1 MEFRHLRYFLVLAEE
16 LHFGRA
22 ARRLSISQPPL
33 SLNIQQLEASV
44 GARLFMRSSKAVV
57 LTAAG
62 MAFVPAARALLV
74 QSTQAAN
81 LARDVGRGMAG
92 SLTIGF
98 AGTLL
103 YSGLPGI
110 LARFQAQHPLLRVV
124 LKEMSSSEQL
134 IELTHDRLDVGF
146 AHTSR
151 VPPELSQI
159 LVASQAFVGCLP
171 SGHVLSQQ
179 STLPLEQLDGQP
191 FAVISRIAS
200 PDYHDRI
207 LATCARAG
215 FAPEIRFELQHW
227 LSVVAVVSR
236 GLAVALVPQAMSLS
250 GMPGALFVPLV
261 DLLGQDPYQT
271 HCLWK
276 TSRQT
281 REDRSALT
289 GFLDAV
295 LAAPGLPTGIEP
307 LADAV
312 RDKKPK
318 RQQRG

>member
-44 GARLFMRSSKAVV
+44 GARLFTRSSKAVA

-62 MAFVPAARALLV
+62 LAFVPAARALLD
-74 QSTQAAN
+74 QSSQAAN

-92 SLTIGF
+92 SLAVGF

-103 YSGLPGI
+103 YSGLPAM
-110 LARFQAQHPLLRVV
+110 LARFQARHPLLRVV

-134 IELTHDRLDVGF
+134 MELTNERLDVGF
-146 AHTSR
+146 VHTSR

-159 LVASQAFVGCLP
+159 LVASQAFVACLP
-171 SGHVLSQQ
+171 SAHALAQHRALS
-179 STLPLEQLDGQP
+179 LAELVGQP
-191 FAVISRIAS
+191 FAVISRTVS

-227 LSVVAVVSR
+227 LSVVALVCQ
-236 GLAVALVPQAMSLS
+236 GMGVALVPQAMSLS
-250 GMPGALFVPLV
+250 AMPGAVFIPLIETV
-261 DLLGQDPYQT
+261 QPDRYET

-276 TSRQT
+276 ASRQL
-281 REDRSALT
+281 REDRTALA
-289 GFLDAV
+289 GFL
-295 LAAPGLPTGIEP
+295 E
-307 LADAV
+307 AV
-312 RDKKPK
+312 RSFPDLP
-318 RQQRG
+318 G

>member
-44 GARLFMRSSKAVV
+44 GARLFTRSSKQVA

-62 MAFVPAARALLV
+62 LAFVPAARALLE

-110 LARFQAQHPLLRVV
+110 LAQFQAQHPLLRVV

-146 AHTSR
+146 VHTSR

-171 SGHVLSQQ
+171 AAHPL
-179 STLPLEQLDGQP
+179 TRHPALPLGLLAGEP
-191 FAVISRIAS
+191 FAVVTRAVS

-215 FAPEIRFELQHW
+215 FSPEIRFELQHW
-227 LSVVAVVSR
+227 LSVVALVSR
-236 GLAVALVPQAMSLS
+236 GMGVALVPQALQQSA
-250 GMPGALFVPLV
+250 MPGAVFVPLA
-261 DLLGQDPYQT
+261 DPQNNNPYET

-281 REDRSALT
+281 REGREDRTALS

-295 LAAPGLPTGIEP
+295 QTASAAASAEESAIG
-307 LADAV
+307 
-312 RDKKPK
+312 
-318 RQQRG
+318 